1 MTQNELIESLKEQIE
16 NLMDINLKLVND
28 MKDQQKTMVALIS
41 INEQLIAA

>member
-16 NLMDINLKLVND
+16 NLMDINMKLVND